1 MSQPFALKGP
11 LSAYSAD
18 GKAQLIIQSDP
29 ADSNLASINYYKTGQ
44 IKPIRFGS
52 DLQYVLADGGTSYQ
66 SLRGKFSAVDSQV
79 STHGGLISTLNTQ
92 VPTEIADRG
101 AADTALGLRIDGEIT
116 ARTAADTT
124 LTTNLNTEIA
134 DRKAADTAL
143 GGRIDTLT
151 SGSSTAVADE
161 KARALAAEGVLTTNL
176 STELKARGDADT
188 ALGLRI
194 DGEITARTAADTAEA
209 KARGDMD
216 VSLNAAITL
225 EQNTRA
231 AAITAAEAARATL
244 AARVLYIEQF
254 IQSLQDI
261 SPGA

>member
-29 ADSNLASINYYKTGQ
+29 TDSNLSSISYYKVGQ

-52 DLQYVLADGGTSYQ
+52 DLQYCLADGGTSYQ
-66 SLRGKFSAVDSQV
+66 SLRDKFTTVGSSL
-79 STHGGLISTLNTQ
+79 STHGGLISTLTSELAAEVKARQ
-92 VPTEIADRG
+92 D
-101 AADTALGLRIDGEIT
+101 ADTGLNNNVNAEAKTRGD
-116 ARTAADTT
+116 ADTL

-143 GGRIDTLT
+143 GGRIDSLT

-244 AARVLYIEQF
+244 AARVLYLEQYV
-254 IQSLQDI
+254 QALQDN